1 MSERK
6 IDERDSTIV
15 EYEKI
20 IEELMKEN
28 QTLKNRITDLEIEI
42 MKLKESGITFEEI
55 SAPVVQRDIKQ
66 IEEFK
71 PITQMKK
78 EVISEPFHYQD
89 TVSLELGKGPI
100 VEGISRR
107 ECPICG
113 NTNKLLIHELIDRDR
128 IISAYPK
135 MYGKKYKCGSCGRE
149 WRLPLE
155 M

>member
-20 IEELMKEN
+20 IEDLMKEN
-28 QTLKNRITDLEIEI
+28 QTLKNRITDLEIEN
-42 MKLKESGITFEEI
+42 MRLKESGITFEEI
-55 SAPVVQRDIKQ
+55 SAPTVQPQIKQ
-66 IEEFK
+66 IEEFR
-71 PITQMKK
+71 PIKQIKK
-78 EVISEPFHYQD
+78 EIISEPFHYQD

-113 NTNKLLIHELIDRDR
+113 NTNKFLIHELIDRDHL
-128 IISAYPK
+128 ISAYPK

-149 WRLPLE
+149 WRIPLE